1 MSTDSVADRDRALA
15 LAGVFQAVALVERVA
30 REAEPDS
37 ALLEATLA
45 PLFRFDATDV
55 PAVYAGAANLTLG
68 LASLERA
75 LGGPRASGD
84 ELALRY
90 ALNLLQFERHYA
102 SDPTMQ
108 RELRRLLQ
116 LIQLQG
122 DPAGISGPA
131 TVDALADAWTRTLGT
146 LRPRVLVGGDPKRLR
161 DKRVV
166 SLVRAL
172 LLAGFRSAVL
182 WRQVGGSRWSLLLRR
197 AALLRAARGAAA
209 G

>member
-1 MSTDSVADRDRALA
+1 MSVAADRDRALA

-30 REAEPDS
+30 RADEPDA
-37 ALLEATLA
+37 ALLDATLA
-45 PLFRFDATDV
+45 PLFRFDASDV
-55 PAVYAGAANLTLG
+55 PEVYGGSANLALG
-68 LASLERA
+68 LATLEQTLA
-75 LGGPRASGD
+75 GPRDPGT

-90 ALNLLQFERHYA
+90 ALSLLQFERLFA
-102 SDPTMQ
+102 AAPPMQ
-108 RELRRLLQ
+108 RELRRQLQ

-122 DPAGISGPA
+122 GSGGFAAAA
-131 TVDALADAWTRTLGT
+131 TVEALADAWTSTLGT
-146 LRPRVLVGGDPKRLR
+146 LRPRVMVSGDPQRLR
-161 DKRVV
+161 EKRVV

-197 AALLRAARGAAA
+197 GALLRAARAAAA

>member
-1 MSTDSVADRDRALA
+1 VSHSAADRDRALA

-30 REAEPDS
+30 RADEPDA

-45 PLFRFDATDV
+45 PLFRFDAGDV
-55 PAVYAGAANLTLG
+55 PAVYDGSANLALG
-68 LASLERA
+68 LATLEQTLA
-75 LGGPRASGD
+75 GPRPPGT
-84 ELALRY
+84 ELVLRY
-90 ALNLLQFERHYA
+90 ALSLLQFERLYSA
-102 SDPTMQ
+102 APAMQ
-108 RELRRLLQ
+108 RELRRQLQ

-122 DPAGISGPA
+122 GSAGLSAPA
-131 TVDALADAWTRTLGT
+131 TIDALAEAWTSTLGT
-146 LRPRVLVGGDPKRLR
+146 LRPRVLVSGDPQRLR

-197 AALLRAARGAAA
+197 GALLRAARSAAA

>member
-1 MSTDSVADRDRALA
+1 MSPGDDADRDRALA
-15 LAGVFQAVALVERVA
+15 LAGVLQAATLVERVA
-30 REAEPDS
+30 RQAEPDP

-45 PLFRFDATDV
+45 PLFRFDAADV
-55 PAVYAGAANLTLG
+55 PAVYGGAQNLQLG
-68 LASLERA
+68 FAALEQA
-75 LGGPRASGD
+75 LGGPRQAGD

-90 ALNLLQFERHYA
+90 ALSLLQFERHYA
-102 SDPTMQ
+102 DDAAMQ

-122 DPAGISGPA
+122 DPAGIGGPA
-131 TVDALADAWTRTLGT
+131 SVEALADAWTRTLGT
-146 LRPRVLVGGDPKRLR
+146 LRPRVLVGGDPERLR
-161 DKRVV
+161 DKRVIG
-166 SLVRAL
+166 LVRAL

-197 AALLRAARGAAA
+197 GALLRAARQAAA